1 MSRAKEHFYALAAIT
16 MIGLLLAAIFIAGPS
31 ASNAAPL
38 GAPTPVTYT
47 QGANPPRD
55 MVFFS
60 GTPIAV
66 TTPQRV
72 CYQAPE
78 YGKIDLQYSSLPAG
92 VNNVTFSLEASND
105 NVTWVTNQTIINANS
120 TPVASTMQ
128 QYHLY
133 GKFTC
138 MSVTLANATPVTIIA
153 KGVAK

>member
-1 MSRAKEHFYALAAIT
+1 MSKVKEHLYALGAIA
-16 MIGLLLAAIFIAGPS
+16 MIALLLVVMFISGPS

-47 QGANPPRD
+47 QSGIAPRD

-78 YGKIDLQYSSLPAG
+78 YGKIDLQYSSGG
-92 VNNVTFSLEASND
+92 VNTVTLALEASND
-105 NVTWVTNQTIINANS
+105 NSTYVTNQTIINAS
-120 TPVASTMQ
+120 TTPVAATMQ
-128 QYHLY
+128 QYNLY
-133 GKFTC
+133 GKYTC
-138 MSVTLANATPVTIIA
+138 ASVTLANATPVSVVVKGLA
-153 KGVAK
+153 K